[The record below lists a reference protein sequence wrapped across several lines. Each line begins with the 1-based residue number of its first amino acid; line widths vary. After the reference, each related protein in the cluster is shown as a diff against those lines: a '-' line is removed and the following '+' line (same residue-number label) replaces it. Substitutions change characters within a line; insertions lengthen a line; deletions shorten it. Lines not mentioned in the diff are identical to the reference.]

1 MTPEQRREAMQP
13 AHRALSNLR
22 EGMTTEQRREATQ
35 HLHSEEVQAKRMES
49 LAEYQSGRTAEER
62 REATQHLH
70 SEEVQAKRL
79 ERHRTFEEQVKS
91 LAAYK
96 AQYRDCHVPGTFKDD
111 KVLANWVWRVRHG
124 LIILSEM
131 QKQILDEMGFAWDID
146 EINESKRQH
155 MILEVCLIVTLLSL
169 SYNFTNNLSYT
180 GE

>member
-1 MTPEQRREAMQP
+1 MVRMMPVVRRVTRRTAE
-13 AHRALSNLR
+13 
-22 EGMTTEQRREATQ
+22 ERREATQ

-111 KVLANWVWRVRHG
+111 KVLAKFVTNVRSG
-124 LIILSEM
+124 NTILSEE
-131 QKQILDEMGFAWDID
+131 QRQELTAMGFAWDIA

-155 MILEVCLIVTLLSL
+155 MVLEVCLIVTLLSL